1 MQGRMTGM
9 NLSQSSYSMEN
20 QRTTASAVKIL
31 VCKCNQKFSPV
42 FELLLSSINFHIR
55 HSQWNFLKSRFPNHI
70 SDFVIHTITTFFFWY
85 TFNII
90 FHGSFWQCRFG
101 RQKNPFIGVLQ
112 KSCPEGI
119 FRTCKACKME
129 HVLKICNG
137 L

>member
-20 QRTTASAVKIL
+20 QRTTASAVNIL

-90 FHGSFWQCRFG
+90 FHGSFWQWGLGDRKT
-101 RQKNPFIGVLQ
+101 RSLV
-112 KSCPEGI
+112 SY
-119 FRTCKACKME
+119 RKA
-129 HVLKICNG
+129 VLKAYSEPVKHVKWSMF
-137 L
+137 